1 MKNLLITICCVAL
14 LMVSGCAL
22 GSASAA
28 YSLEARTAEGLSR
41 KAEDRLIEKIKGEFD
56 DWHDELKE

>member
-1 MKNLLITICCVAL
+1 
-14 LMVSGCAL
+14 MVSGCAL